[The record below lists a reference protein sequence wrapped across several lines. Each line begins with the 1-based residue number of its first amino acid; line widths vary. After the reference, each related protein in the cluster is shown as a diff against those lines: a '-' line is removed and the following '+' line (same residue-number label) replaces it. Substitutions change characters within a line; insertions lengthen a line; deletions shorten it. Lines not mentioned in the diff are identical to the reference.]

1 MLKPNFSQYEELSKK
16 YNLVPVYRE
25 IFVDMETPISVYKKV
40 CQGENT
46 YLLESVEGGENL
58 ARYSFIGFEPYIIY
72 QCKNG
77 QGIIRE
83 GDRETPVNLEPL
95 KVMEDI
101 MQKFAAPQI
110 EGLPR
115 FYGGAVGYFGYDMV
129 RYIEDLPK
137 VTADDLNLPDCFFLI
152 TKTVLIFD
160 HVKHTLKIVV
170 NTRPGEKV
178 QSAYNQAVA
187 QIEKTIHLIT
197 KGQAT
202 GRGKP
207 QLTCHDLKPNMTKE
221 EYMQK
226 VEQAKKYIRAG
237 DIFQVVPSQRFSATF
252 EGDPFDIY
260 RILRNVNPAPYLYY
274 LNFGGTLLIGS
285 SPEMLVRYED
295 GVVTTRPIAGTRP
308 RGKDDKS
315 DQALEKELLADEKEK
330 AEHVMLVDLGRND
343 LGRISKYG
351 TVKVTEFMGIEKYS
365 HVMHIVSNIQG
376 ELKDKANAFD
386 LLRAT
391 FPAGTLSGA
400 PKIRAMEIIEELEPT
415 RRGVYGGAIGY
426 FGFTG
431 NVDTCIIIRT
441 ILVQDKKIYIQ
452 VGAGIVAD
460 SDPETEYHETLNKAR
475 ALMNTLQTGEV
486 SLI

>member
-1 MLKPNFSQYEELSKK
+1 MFKPDFSQYKELSKS
-16 YNLVPVYRE
+16 YNLVPVFRE

-58 ARYSFIGFEPYIIY
+58 ARYSFIGFEPYITY
-72 QCKNG
+72 ECKNG
-77 QGIIRE
+77 QGMVRE
-83 GDRETPVNLEPL
+83 GNLETTDNMEPL
-95 KVMEDI
+95 KAMEDI
-101 MQKFAAPQI
+101 MRKFNAPQL

-129 RYIEDLPK
+129 RYIEDLPEIA
-137 VTADDLNLPDCFFLI
+137 ADDLNLPDCFFLI

-170 NTRPGEKV
+170 NTRPGDNL

-197 KGQAT
+197 KGQAK
-202 GRGKP
+202 GYGKP
-207 QLTCHDLKPNMTKE
+207 QLSCNDLKPNMTKA

-226 VEQAKKYIRAG
+226 VEQAKEYIRSG
-237 DIFQVVPSQRFSATF
+237 DIFQVVPSQRYSATF
-252 EGDPFDIY
+252 DGDPFDIY

-308 RGKDDKS
+308 RGKDQKS
-315 DQALEKELLADEKEK
+315 DQALEKELLADEKER

-343 LGRISKYG
+343 LGRVSKFG
-351 TVKVTEFMGIEKYS
+351 TVRVTEFMGIEKYS

-376 ELKDKANAFD
+376 ELQEKSNAFD

-452 VGAGIVAD
+452 AGAGIVAD
-460 SDPETEYHETLNKAR
+460 SDPETEYNETLNKAR
-475 ALMNTLQTGEV
+475 ALINTLQSGEV
-486 SLI
+486 SLL